1 MQAQYLQIAQTKE
14 ENIVKTINRLN
25 NSIIMIN
32 NNHNNT
38 FVFGI
43 KTEPDKHNNTH
54 LCICIPL

>member
-32 NNHNNT
+32 NNNT

-43 KTEPDKHNNTH
+43 KTEPDN
-54 LCICIPL
+54 IA